1 MGQGPNL
8 IRARGRISFGR
19 ILENNTITCHHLEL
33 GPCIYYILTFPILP
47 PVIENESLISDIIAS
62 PKEGLVTDV
71 TASPILLHVSE
82 NNSLIPD
89 ITESTILLKILHT
102 PFGLYLMLLHHR
114 FCRKFCKLLLAKY

>member
-1 MGQGPNL
+1 MPG
-8 IRARGRISFGR
+8 RGRPKKTGFKGCSKKLNFYKDET
-19 ILENNTITCHHLEL
+19 LPNDSTI
-33 GPCIYYILTFPILP
+33 GKKP
-47 PVIENESLISDIIAS
+47 ESLGLMSENDNIGSDVIAS